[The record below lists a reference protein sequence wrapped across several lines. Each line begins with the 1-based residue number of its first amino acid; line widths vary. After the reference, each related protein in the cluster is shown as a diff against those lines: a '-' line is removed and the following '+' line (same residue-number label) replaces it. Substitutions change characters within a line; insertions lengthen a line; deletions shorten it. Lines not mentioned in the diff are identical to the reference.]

1 MNIRGMVARLSVGMA
16 LCLCGLVPWSGCKPA
31 KPAELSSHFV
41 GTYPIKATATV
52 GMVADIVRAIG
63 GKHVEVTQLVG
74 AGIDPHL
81 YKPSRDDVLAIRS
94 ADMVF
99 YNGLMLE
106 GKMGDLLGRTAS
118 FRRTHAAAEVL
129 PAAELND
136 SHSEGMHGEPDPHV
150 WMNVAL
156 WRQVANGICGELVAY
171 DPPHADDYRSAFQR
185 LDQELDELHQYG
197 IRSMQGVPPEQRLLV
212 TSHDAFRYF
221 GRAYG
226 IEVQAIQGMSTES
239 EAGLSRIN
247 ALVDLL
253 VSRKVSS
260 VFVESSV
267 PEDSVEALLRGA
279 KSRGHT
285 VQIAGKLYSDAM
297 GNAGTYEGT
306 YIGMMDH
313 NLSTIARALGCTEVP
328 AGGFRE
334 SRQP

>member
-1 MNIRGMVARLSVGMA
+1 MIARLSLGLA
-16 LCLCGLVPWSGCKPA
+16 LCCCLLGLCSGCKSA
-31 KPAELSSHFV
+31 KTTELYDHYT

-52 GMVADIVRAIG
+52 GMVADMVRAIG
-63 GKHVEVTQLVG
+63 GKHLEVTQLVG

-81 YKPSRDDVLAIRS
+81 YKPSRDDVLAIRA
-94 ADMVF
+94 ADIVF
-99 YNGLMLE
+99 YNGFLLE
-106 GKMGDLLGRTAS
+106 GKMGDLLGRTARS
-118 FRRTHAAAEVL
+118 RRTHAAAEIL
-129 PAAELND
+129 SAAELNEN
-136 SHSEGMHGEPDPHV
+136 HSEGMHGEPDPHV

-156 WRQVANGICGELVAY
+156 WRQVAQGIRDKLVAY
-171 DPPHADDYRSAFQR
+171 DPPHADDFNAAYQQ
-185 LDQELDELHQYG
+185 LDQELEALHQYG
-197 IRSMQGVPPEQRLLV
+197 IRVMQGVPAEQRLLV

-226 IEVQAIQGMSTES
+226 VEVQAIQGMSTES

-247 ALVDLL
+247 GLVDLL

-279 KSRGHT
+279 ESRGHT

-328 AGGFRE
+328 EGGFRE

>member
-1 MNIRGMVARLSVGMA
+1 MIARLSLGLA
-16 LCLCGLVPWSGCKPA
+16 LCCCLLVPWSGCKSA
-31 KPAELSSHFV
+31 KPSELYSHYT

-52 GMVADIVRAIG
+52 GMVADMVRAIG
-63 GKHVEVTQLVG
+63 GKHLEVTQLVG

-81 YKPSRDDVLAIRS
+81 YKPNRDDVLAIRS
-94 ADMVF
+94 ADIVF
-99 YNGLMLE
+99 YNGFLLE

-118 FRRTHAAAEVL
+118 SRRTHAAAEIL
-129 PAAELND
+129 SAAELNKNQ
-136 SHSEGMHGEPDPHV
+136 SEGMHGEPDPHV

-156 WRQVANGICGELVAY
+156 WRQVAQGIRDKLVEY
-171 DPPHADDYRSAFQR
+171 DPPHADDFNAAYQQ
-185 LDQELDELHQYG
+185 LDQELDALHQYG
-197 IRSMQGVPPEQRLLV
+197 IRVMQGVPAEQRLLV

-247 ALVDLL
+247 ELVDLL

-267 PEDSVEALLRGA
+267 PEDSVAALLRGA
-279 KSRGHT
+279 ESRGHT

-328 AGGFRE
+328 EGGFRE